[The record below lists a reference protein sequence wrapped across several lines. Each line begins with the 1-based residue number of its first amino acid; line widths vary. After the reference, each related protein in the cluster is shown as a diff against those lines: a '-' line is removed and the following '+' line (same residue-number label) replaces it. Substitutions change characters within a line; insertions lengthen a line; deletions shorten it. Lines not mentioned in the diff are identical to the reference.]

1 MNIAPCP
8 APSLCSSRLIVPNA
22 ETAFSRVLPQFQ
34 KSETISR
41 TRKTWEDL
49 EAGMI
54 TGRLGHFL

>member
-8 APSLCSSRLIVPNA
+8 APSSCSSRLIVPNA

-49 EAGMI
+49 EAG
-54 TGRLGHFL
+54 